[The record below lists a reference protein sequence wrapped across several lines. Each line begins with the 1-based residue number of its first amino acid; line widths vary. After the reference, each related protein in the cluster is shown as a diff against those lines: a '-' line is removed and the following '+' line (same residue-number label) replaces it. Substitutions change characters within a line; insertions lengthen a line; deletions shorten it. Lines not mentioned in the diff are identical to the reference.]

1 MTAAARVATT
11 LDPMPAADA
20 VGSPPRE
27 PPVSDTIGRELR
39 TPAAAGVAGLVFAA
53 LFVLSLALLYRQPAA
68 GSNADEISAWYL
80 KKSTK
85 TLGLVGLYLVP
96 FAGIAFL
103 WFVAAI
109 RSRIGSYEDKFF
121 ATVFMGSG
129 ILFVGMLYAA
139 AAAAGAPLA
148 AVKFQGSPPPSADVF
163 VFARGLGYTFLY
175 VYGIRAAAV
184 FMIVSSTIGLRTG
197 TLPRWLVYAGYGVAL
212 VLLFTVSYYR
222 ATVFV
227 FPAWVTTVS
236 VVLLVLA
243 RRERAEAASR
253 HAA

>member
-1 MTAAARVATT
+1 
-11 LDPMPAADA
+11 MPAADA
-20 VGSPPRE
+20 GAGSPPRVPTASE
-27 PPVSDTIGRELR
+27 TLGRELR
-39 TPAAAGVAGLVFAA
+39 TPAAAGVAGLVFAG
-53 LFVLSLALLYRQPAA
+53 LFVLSLALLYRQPAG
-68 GSNADEISAWYL
+68 GSNAHEISAWYL
-80 KKSTK
+80 QNRSK

-109 RSRIGSYEDKFF
+109 RSRIGAYEDKFF

-129 ILFVGMLYAA
+129 ILFVGMHYAA
-139 AAAAGAPLA
+139 AATAGAPLA

-163 VFARGLGYTFLY
+163 VLARGLGYTFLY
-175 VYGIRAAAV
+175 VYAIRAAAV

-197 TLPRWLVYAGYGVAL
+197 TLPRWVVYAGYAVAL

-222 ATVFV
+222 ATVLV

-243 RRERAEAASR
+243 RRERADRASPP
-253 HAA
+253 AV